1 MRRPPAAAAGTPW
14 RMARAI
20 AALAL
25 LLATLFAAP
34 ARASY
39 EEFWS
44 LDILGQEE
52 DDENL
57 LDHVLVRQPREWR
70 DEWEG
75 ARGAFRSS
83 QGCFTSGQWYLDH
96 ELKVRVPMGDTTFL
110 DLEVRD
116 VSDAESMYD
125 WIRFDVRFP
134 LPRLGLWGV
143 RAVPTFDK
151 SRQDI
156 ALLWD
161 HGVPTRGFHVHAVMG
176 LEDMFNKFWSMRQV
190 RVGDESEP
198 YLRHPFEP
206 ALRLGYRSEQTRIE
220 LGGKWLTPSTKRIET
235 SDPALRRNV
244 DLWGM
249 KADAS
254 VSQRF
259 GALTAELGVE
269 TAQAQSEE
277 HWDVWNGD
285 HHQFRRKWRVDGSLT
300 RALGERSRV
309 TARFIY
315 QERDQVWR
323 PPISNSSLGV
333 IDRMPMLEAA
343 FPAPFEFFGRAGVMR
358 NRITAVPNILVPV
371 WTWGT
376 RVETRAFVALQKRFG
391 RVHLQGIECIELDRE
406 QYDVAFIHDKGFL
419 QLQVV
424 F

>member
-1 MRRPPAAAAGTPW
+1 MRRLPAAAAGTP
-14 RMARAI
+14 RRRSAAITARA
-20 AALAL
+20 LLFAL
-25 LLATLFAAP
+25 LVAAP
-34 ARASY
+34 ASANY
-39 EEFWS
+39 EEFLT

-57 LDHVLVRQPREWR
+57 LDHVLVRQPLEWR
-70 DEWEG
+70 DEWER

-96 ELKVRVPMGDTTFL
+96 DLKVRVPMGDTAFL

-116 VSDAESMYD
+116 VSDAESVYG
-125 WIRFDVRFP
+125 WTRFDVRFP

-161 HGVPTRGFHVHAVMG
+161 HGVPTQGLHVHAVMG

-206 ALRLGYRSEQTRIE
+206 ALRLGWRTEQTRVA

-235 SDPALRRNV
+235 ADPALRRNI
-244 DLWGM
+244 DLWGV
-249 KADAS
+249 KGDAS

-259 GALTAELGVE
+259 GAMTAELGFE

-277 HWDVWNGD
+277 HRDVFDGD
-285 HHQFRRKWRVDGSLT
+285 HHVFRRKWRVDGALT
-300 RALGERSRV
+300 RALGARARL

-315 QERDQVWR
+315 QERTQVWR
-323 PPISNSSLGV
+323 PPISNSSLDV
-333 IDRMPMLEAA
+333 IDRMPMVEAA
-343 FPAPFEFFGRAGVMR
+343 FPVPFDFFGRAGFMR

-419 QLQVV
+419 QLQIL